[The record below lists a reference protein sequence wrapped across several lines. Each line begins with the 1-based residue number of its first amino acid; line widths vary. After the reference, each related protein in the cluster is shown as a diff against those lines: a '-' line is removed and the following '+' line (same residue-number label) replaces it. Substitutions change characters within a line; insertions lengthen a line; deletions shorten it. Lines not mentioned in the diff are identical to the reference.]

1 MMLELF
7 SMLTASRSEEAYA
20 LLRRLQG
27 FPDNLPR
34 LATLRPPDGNTRPE
48 AIVDSYYGKRQRGEL
63 PVTY

>member
-7 SMLTASRSEEAYA
+7 RMLTASRSEEARA

-27 FPDNLPR
+27 FPDNLPH

-48 AIVDSYYGKRQRGEL
+48 AIVDSYYGKRQRGDL